1 VAVLTVRLNEI
12 DEARYALVQR
22 CAAEALASH
31 IDEDPIL
38 FEKTVAVLKDAFRRE
53 PSMSRKCMNAVWL
66 SDWWEELVATVGNEI
81 ERLSRE
87 GTSGK
92 A

>member
-1 VAVLTVRLNEI
+1 VATVTVRLNEI

-31 IDEDPIL
+31 IEEDPIL
-38 FEKTVAVLKDAFRRE
+38 FEKTVDTLKDAFRHE
-53 PSMSRKCMNAVWL
+53 PRMSSKCMHAIWL

-81 ERLSRE
+81 TRLAKEARDGE
-87 GTSGK
+87 